1 MWIRRYAPPR
11 EPSPC
16 KNRRVFSF
24 ADMAELADA
33 LDLGSSGRPCRFESC
48 YPQLT
53 RIIRT
58 RYPSVMDLEF
68 WFIFERK
75 KARSFDLA
83 FLLCLRFLFICNVN
97 YFFLLL
103 SCFALHSSNSFCP
116 SGLEGAFDFVLRS
129 LMIRLFEMKIDN
141 MLRNSHRHRPAFC
154 SFFYSF
160 PPQACNTII

>member
-83 FLLCLRFLFICNVN
+83 FLLCLRFLFICIIFRLRERIVHK
-97 YFFLLL
+97 YAVLPKKIFL
-103 SCFALHSSNSFCP
+103 F
-116 SGLEGAFDFVLRS
+116 SGLREISS
-129 LMIRLFEMKIDN
+129 LWKQDRKYICKVHIL
-141 MLRNSHRHRPAFC
+141 L
-154 SFFYSF
+154 Y
-160 PPQACNTII
+160 

>member
-1 MWIRRYAPPR
+1 MGDTAPYISTR
-11 EPSPC
+11 
-16 KNRRVFSF
+16 
-24 ADMAELADA
+24 
-33 LDLGSSGRPCRFESC
+33 SSGDRAFGSGPKGRRFDSCRV
-48 YPQLT
+48 QQAG
-53 RIIRT
+53 IIRT

-103 SCFALHSSNSFCP
+103 SCFAFHSSNSFCP

-141 MLRNSHRHRPAFC
+141 MLRNSHRHRPDFC